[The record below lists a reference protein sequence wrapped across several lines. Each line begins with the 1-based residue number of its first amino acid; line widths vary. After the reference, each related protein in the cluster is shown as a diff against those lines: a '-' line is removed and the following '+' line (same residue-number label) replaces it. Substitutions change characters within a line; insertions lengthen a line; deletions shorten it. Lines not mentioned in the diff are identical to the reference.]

1 VYGLISTLMN
11 NFKKG
16 IPSLIFVGIS
26 ILAFLW
32 AFSNSGGDTTG
43 YDGLITKFGQEEAS
57 NMIST
62 TNFWVSGLLFVLIPG
77 VIILIVDLV
86 ISIIRGFAK

>member
-1 VYGLISTLMN
+1 
-11 NFKKG
+11 
-16 IPSLIFVGIS
+16 
-26 ILAFLW
+26 
-32 AFSNSGGDTTG
+32 
-43 YDGLITKFGQEEAS
+43 
-57 NMIST
+57 MIST